1 MKTKSPETVRRR
13 VMAANWKMYKD
24 AQETSAFF
32 EQFTP
37 LLSDSVRC
45 EVVIFPA
52 SLSIPAAV
60 QATEE
65 TAIRIGG
72 QNCYWQREGAYTG
85 EISCPMLAAAGAGWV
100 LVGHSERR
108 QYFHETDPDVLKK
121 TQAAVAAG
129 LTPLVCLGERLEEHK
144 AGRAADVLIRQ
155 FAGGIAGL
163 TEEQFAQI
171 AIAYEPVWAI
181 GTGQTATP
189 EIAAEAHR
197 CIRSEA
203 QKRFGNEAA
212 QQVRILYGGS
222 VKPDNIAGL
231 MREPELDGAL
241 VGGASLDP
249 RSFWRI
255 VVAA

>member
-1 MKTKSPETVRRR
+1 MRRR
-13 VMAANWKMYKD
+13 VTAANWKMYKN

-37 LLSDSVRC
+37 LLSQPVHC
-45 EVVIFPA
+45 EVVIFPVA
-52 SLSIPAAV
+52 ISIPAAV
-60 QATEE
+60 QAAEE

-72 QNCYWQREGAYTG
+72 QNIFWAREGAYTG
-85 EISCPMLAAAGAGWV
+85 EISAEMLVAAGATWV

-108 QYFHETDPDVLKK
+108 QYFHETDSDVLKK
-121 TQAAVAAG
+121 TQAALDAG
-129 LTPLVCLGERLEEHK
+129 LTPLVCLGERLSEHK
-144 AGRAADVLIRQ
+144 AGRAEEILIRQ

-163 TEEQFAQI
+163 TEEQFARI
-171 AIAYEPVWAI
+171 VIAYEPIWAI

-189 EIAAEAHR
+189 EIAARAHR

-203 QKRFGNEAA
+203 QKRFGCDAA
-212 QQVRILYGGS
+212 EYVRILYGGS

-231 MREPELDGAL
+231 MREPEIDGTL

-249 RSFWRI
+249 HSFFKI
-255 VVAA
+255 VKAA